1 MKKSKL
7 SITLVT
13 SFIAAMAM
21 SACSSVSSSKEA
33 IVTFT
38 PYGSDEKIALITDDI
53 YDQYKNTSAGVS
65 KFYDKILEEM
75 IRYKFKQDSWGDAKI
90 EMKYA
95 EIENWAKNKVQ
106 EQKDNAK
113 ANAKSN
119 GTNYDDEWDSILES
133 NNVENSKELKE
144 KFIYDKEKEVLKNF
158 LATDD
163 KQAESLKKE
172 FIGLDESGAST
183 EADVKSAMPY
193 HIRHILVKVDEASN
207 ADEKFYKGTITDT
220 QAKLLYNTVSTLASG
235 KYTFAQV
242 ASMYSEDGSASNGGD
257 VGIMTNAATS
267 GSLGMVNEF
276 QLGLYAYD
284 NIYNTDH
291 AASSAAT
298 TIKEGLGFNSVVGT
312 KKDDGGNDV
321 DAKVADKL
329 PAKAV
334 DVPYEAFLKMDDY
347 ADATADKYGN
357 KLANGSTAVYPRN
370 IIWNKYMNL
379 HNVFLI
385 KNAKCAGGKYSAT
398 ATKDEVKSEFAAAN
412 LCSATAA
419 VDNSSNAYRFND
431 QGYLVDERGNVII
444 GVRSQY
450 GLHLMVI
457 EKSMYD
463 FAETKDAEGNI
474 VNSTLADYYSTKIPG
489 DSGYTSD
496 SYVGYINSQNKEDY
510 KKRADEVKSKI
521 TSFDPTYD
529 FRIYTW
535 LQDTTQYGGKLVLK
549 TIKAAD
555 GLKEKIQ
562 DEYIGGQRL
571 SNQEKQEEGLA
582 NVWKSYTRLIGIQ
595 EANRNVTPWQMPN
608 PVDGSQSPWLT
619 RLVSETIAED
629 FFKLYEGNGTADLY
643 KAFAEGGKYYY
654 YA

>member
-65 KFYDKILEEM
+65 KFYDKILEEL
-75 IRYKFKQDSWGDAKI
+75 IRYKFKQGAWEDG
-90 EMKYA
+90 EMKYS

-106 EQKDNAK
+106 EQKDSAK

-133 NNVENSKELKE
+133 NNVENSTELKE
-144 KFIYDKEKEVLKNF
+144 KFIYEKEKEVMKNY
-158 LATDD
+158 LATNDA
-163 KQAESLKKE
+163 QAENLKKE
-172 FIGLDESGAST
+172 FIGLDENGAST
-183 EADVKSAMPY
+183 EVDVKSAMPY

-220 QAKLLYNTVSTLASG
+220 QAKLLYNTVSTLASR

-284 NIYNTDH
+284 NIYNADH
-291 AASSAAT
+291 AADGAAA
-298 TIKEGLGFNSVVGT
+298 TIKEGLGITDEVKN
-312 KKDDGGNDV
+312 
-321 DAKVADKL
+321 AL
-329 PAKAV
+329 PANV
-334 DVPYEAFLKMDDY
+334 VEVPYEAFLKMNDY

-398 ATKDEVKSEFAAAN
+398 ATKDAVQSEFAAAN

-431 QGYLVDERGNVII
+431 QGYLVDERGNIII

-450 GLHLMVI
+450 GLHFMVI
-457 EKSMYD
+457 EKSMYEY
-463 FAETKDAEGNI
+463 ATL
-474 VNSTLADYYSTKIPG
+474 STYYSTKIPG
-489 DSGYTSD
+489 DPDYKSD

-521 TSFDPTYD
+521 TSFDATYD
-529 FRIYTW
+529 YRLYTW
-535 LQDTTQYGGKLVLK
+535 LNQGVTVTYTGAAENLK
-549 TIKAAD
+549 TTIEND
-555 GLKEKIQ
+555 
-562 DEYIGGQRL
+562 YIGGQRL
-571 SNQEKQEEGLA
+571 SNEEKQAEGLA

-643 KAFAEGGKYYY
+643 KAFAEGGMYYY